1 MITALDPALAAVA
14 AELAPPPLTFAER
27 VRNNAEVMLKSGSTY
42 VVLIAGLLAALY
54 LTMTTAQQTQLVEA
68 WPVLKGWT
76 PAISVVVAFIATRL
90 KPSNTVSAQT
100 QAMLSELATLRLNAF
115 LRSRGAAEIPV
126 AMTPLPITPTV
137 VPVPVAMPAVMPV
150 ARVVVAAVP
159 PPDAALSTTEK
170 ETALLGLVRDYIA
183 EQRARIPPSVDAG
196 SHQ

>member
-1 MITALDPALAAVA
+1 MSTAALDPTLAAVA

-27 VRNNAEVMLKSGSTY
+27 VRNNAEIAAKSGSTY
-42 VVLIAGLLAALY
+42 IVVIAGLLAALY
-54 LTMTTAQQTQLVEA
+54 ATMTTAQQVQLVEA

-115 LRSRGAAEIPV
+115 LRTRGAPEIPV
-126 AMTPLPITPTV
+126 AVARLPITPTV
-137 VPVPVAMPAVMPV
+137 VPVPVVMPV
-150 ARVVVAAVP
+150 VIAPVAPVAAVP
-159 PPDAALSTTEK
+159 LPDAALSTTDK
-170 ETALLGLVRDYIA
+170 ETALLALVRDYIA
-183 EQRARIPPSVDAG
+183 EQRAKIPPSADAG